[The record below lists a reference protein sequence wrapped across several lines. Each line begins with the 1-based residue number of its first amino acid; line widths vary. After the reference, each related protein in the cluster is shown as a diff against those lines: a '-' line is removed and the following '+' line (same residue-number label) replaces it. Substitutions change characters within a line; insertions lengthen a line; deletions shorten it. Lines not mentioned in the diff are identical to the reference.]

1 MRIGVEIMSN
11 DDILNKIKSPKD
23 LKKMTQKE
31 LEILCEQIRYKLIG
45 IVSNNG
51 GHLASN
57 LGVVELTVALH
68 KVFDT
73 PNDKIIWDVGHQCYT
88 HKMLTGR
95 LDKID
100 TIRQEG
106 GLSGFPKRSESDY
119 DAFNAGHSSTSI
131 SAAFGISKAK
141 ELSGE
146 PGHVIAVIGDGALT
160 GGLAYEGL
168 NNAGRSKRNFI
179 VILND
184 NKMSISKNV
193 GSIARYLASM
203 RTKPAYLKVRNNLD
217 DIFEKTPFVG
227 KSLGKIVNKSKK
239 TLKGALYDST
249 LFQDMGFF
257 YYGPFDGHDMQS
269 LINAL
274 NVAKEINGSVLVH
287 VVTTKGKGYKFAEK
301 DPKNF
306 HGISAF
312 NIKTGKQSLSNT
324 NFSEKFGSELC
335 KLARKDNKICAIT
348 AAMKMGT
355 GLVNFAMEFKDR
367 FFDVGIAEEHAVT
380 FAGGLAAG
388 GMLPV
393 FAVYSTFL
401 QRSYD
406 QIIHDAAIQNLKI
419 VIGVDRAGI
428 IGEDGETHQGI
439 FDVSFLNSIPNV
451 TILAPSYY
459 EELSNML
466 YQSLYKYDGVV
477 ALRYPRG
484 AELYKPNDFVCSNNS
499 FDIYCG
505 EKTNIVIVTYGRLFS
520 YACKAKEELYKRGI
534 NINIIKLNKIK
545 PIPKEAVELINKY
558 TKVFFFEES
567 MKCGGVGEHLRTILS
582 DINFEG
588 DYYISA
594 IEDRYVHHSTVKN
607 TLKHLGL
614 DDEGM
619 VNTICSGV

>member
-1 MRIGVEIMSN
+1 MRIEVKIILN
-11 DDILNKIKSPKD
+11 DDILRKIKSPRD
-23 LKKMTQKE
+23 LKKLTQKE
-31 LEILCEQIRYKLIG
+31 LEILCDQIRYKLIG
-45 IVSNNG
+45 TVSNNG

-57 LGVVELTVALH
+57 LGVVDLTVALH
-68 KVFDT
+68 KVFNT

-88 HKMLTGR
+88 HKVLTGR

-100 TIRQEG
+100 TIRQNG
-106 GLSGFPKRSESDY
+106 GLSGFPKRSESEY

-146 PGHVIAVIGDGALT
+146 TGHVIAVIGDGALT

-168 NNAGRSKRNFI
+168 NNAGRAKRNFI
-179 VILND
+179 VVLND

-193 GSIARYLASM
+193 GSISRYLASM

-217 DIFEKTPFVG
+217 DIFEKTPFFG
-227 KSLGKIVNKSKK
+227 KSLGKIVDKSKK
-239 TLKGALYDST
+239 TLKNALYDST

-257 YYGPFDGHDMQS
+257 YYGPFDGHNMQS

-274 NVAKEINGSVLVH
+274 SVAKEIDGPVLVH
-287 VVTTKGKGYKFAEK
+287 VVTIKGKGYKFAEK

-312 NIKTGKQSLSNT
+312 NIKTGEQSLSNA

-335 KLARKDNKICAIT
+335 KLARKDNRICAIT

-388 GMLPV
+388 GMLPI

-428 IGEDGETHQGI
+428 VGEDGETHQGV

-459 EELSNML
+459 DELSDML

-484 AELYKPNDFVCSNNS
+484 SELYKPDDFSYSSDS
-499 FDIYCG
+499 FDVYGG

-520 YACKAKEELYKRGI
+520 YACKAKEKLYNREI
-534 NINIIKLNKIK
+534 NVDIIKLNRIK
-545 PIPKEAVELINKY
+545 PISKAAVELINKY
-558 TKVFFFEES
+558 AKVFFFEES
-567 MKCGGVGEHLRTILS
+567 MKCGGVGEHLRTALS
-582 DINFEG
+582 DINFKG
-588 DYYISA
+588 NYYIDA
-594 IEDRYVHHSTVKN
+594 IEDIYVQHASVKD
-607 TLKHLGL
+607 TLKNLGL
-614 DDEGM
+614 DDDGM

>member
-1 MRIGVEIMSN
+1 MEIMSN

-274 NVAKEINGSVLVH
+274 NVAKEINGPVLVH

-545 PIPKEAVELINKY
+545 PISKEAVELINKY